1 MNGIRGT
8 ATLRFAELI
17 MCKIPSKENSMTQQP
32 TMCNS
37 KEELKTIAAKQSAP
51 PTNCWFNTFSAIKT
65 KILKR
70 RIIKIIEKNL
80 IGVITSKKIKSNV
93 LNSTTIRNGQ

>member
-1 MNGIRGT
+1 
-8 ATLRFAELI
+8 
-17 MCKIPSKENSMTQQP
+17 
-32 TMCNS
+32 
-37 KEELKTIAAKQSAP
+37 
-51 PTNCWFNTFSAIKT
+51 
-65 KILKR
+65 ILKR